1 MHVIIKKYVP
11 LHAIILHFNTSP
23 RITFTHRYEPELEK
37 LITRYGG
44 EKEMLVQ
51 AFALDI
57 KQSAYNER
65 SFQCQQVKMCW
76 LSKINPEF
84 RMAENVL
91 EKELDND
98 PESTPRVHANL
109 KGTVDG
115 VKELQ
120 RLMVSPEFYN
130 NPILFDFFC
139 AGLESGH
146 FRGSKFRS
154 TKTDLTKLITVSHE
168 AHFRTELW
176 FALSKKAFRHNSYKK
191 GNKVRVKKF
200 KEALVAVREG
210 REKYL
215 QDALKIRM
223 NGMVENTENVDD
235 DVESDDAC
243 VLGDNDL

>member
-1 MHVIIKKYVP
+1 
-11 LHAIILHFNTSP
+11 
-23 RITFTHRYEPELEK
+23 
-37 LITRYGG
+37 
-44 EKEMLVQ
+44 
-51 AFALDI
+51 
-57 KQSAYNER
+57 
-65 SFQCQQVKMCW
+65 
-76 LSKINPEF
+76 
-84 RMAENVL
+84 
-91 EKELDND
+91 
-98 PESTPRVHANL
+98 
-109 KGTVDG
+109 
-115 VKELQ
+115 
-120 RLMVSPEFYN
+120 MVSPEFYN

-139 AGLESGH
+139 TGLESGH